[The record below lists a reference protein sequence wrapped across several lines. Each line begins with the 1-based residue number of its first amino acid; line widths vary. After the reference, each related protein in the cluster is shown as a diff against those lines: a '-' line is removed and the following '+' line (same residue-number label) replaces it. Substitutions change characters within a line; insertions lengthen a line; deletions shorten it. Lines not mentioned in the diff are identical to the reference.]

1 MADDLSGIALQAFSY
16 GKKLYKQG
24 KNAVLNV
31 GDIEH
36 KVKEATN
43 RSPACPATAP
53 VSQTTAK
60 PRAALCRQLSSRGG
74 NTRGFHTK

>member
-1 MADDLSGIALQAFSY
+1 
-16 GKKLYKQG
+16 
-24 KNAVLNV
+24 
-31 GDIEH
+31 
-36 KVKEATN
+36 
-43 RSPACPATAP
+43 